1 MAIFKF
7 TEARI
12 RDLALGSGIHRDT
25 DVKGLLCICHKTTK
39 TFACQ
44 GDVRREK
51 RLVRTVRVKI
61 GRTDLVRLADAR
73 SEAKRLMA
81 TIQSGVDPT
90 AGPASTGITLEQTLV
105 EHLKERSL
113 SAATVRGYQYHM
125 DHYLKGL
132 RKRAVADI
140 SRQDCRDLLDTLTRR
155 HGKTTGGSVM
165 RTVRALV
172 NTARRHDETITA
184 NPVDAIRVPAT
195 PKRQVGEL
203 DVAAFSGQDLQNI
216 ERKYKDDFIGY
227 LHVQWLLMSNEPV
240 LMQDLTGTIATRMVS
255 LETRKSFL
263 GKEDPDLFERDLRPE
278 ASGVLNR
285 CLEGARRLA
294 ESGRFTAP
302 RSMDGRKK
310 EILREASTVAAF
322 ASERLVPDKAASVTK
337 QEVYDAYQAYCR
349 GHGRTATDQ
358 NIFWRD
364 LRASGKFNDAMLK
377 RPSQEGQVRVYVV
390 KGLRVELDADAL
402 PFGPGDDFDD

>member
-1 MAIFKF
+1 M
-7 TEARI
+7 R
-12 RDLALGSGIHRDT
+12 RD
-25 DVKGLLCICHKTTK
+25 
-39 TFACQ
+39 
-44 GDVRREK
+44 K

-61 GRTDLVRLADAR
+61 GRTDLVRLSDAR

-140 SRQDCRDLLDTLTRR
+140 SRQDCRDLLDTLTRL

-203 DVAAFSGQDLQNI
+203 DVAAFWA
-216 ERKYKDDFIGY
+216 
-227 LHVQWLLMSNEPV
+227 V
-240 LMQDLTGTIATRMVS
+240 T
-255 LETRKSFL
+255 
-263 GKEDPDLFERDLRPE
+263 E
-278 ASGVLNR
+278 A
-285 CLEGARRLA
+285 
-294 ESGRFTAP
+294 
-302 RSMDGRKK
+302 M
-310 EILREASTVAAF
+310 
-322 ASERLVPDKAASVTK
+322 
-337 QEVYDAYQAYCR
+337 
-349 GHGRTATDQ
+349 
-358 NIFWRD
+358 
-364 LRASGKFNDAMLK
+364 
-377 RPSQEGQVRVYVV
+377 
-390 KGLRVELDADAL
+390 
-402 PFGPGDDFDD
+402 

>member
-73 SEAKRLMA
+73 SEAKRVMA

-113 SAATVRGYQYHM
+113 SAATVKGYQYHM

-155 HGKTTGGSVM
+155 HGKTTGGSVL
-165 RTVRALV
+165 RTLRAII

-203 DVAAFSGQDLQNI
+203 DVSDFWAVTGFMSPMMRDLQ
-216 ERKYKDDFIGY
+216 RAF
-227 LHVQWLLMSNEPV
+227 LL
-240 LMQDLTGTIATRMVS
+240 T
-255 LETRKSFL
+255 
-263 GKEDPDLFERDLRPE
+263 
-278 ASGVLNR
+278 
-285 CLEGARRLA
+285 GARRTSLLTVRRADFDA
-294 ESGRFTAP
+294 ERGVIRFAHMKTGGDLLFPTGRW
-302 RSMDGRKK
+302 
-310 EILREASTVAAF
+310 L
-322 ASERLVPDKAASVTK
+322 
-337 QEVYDAYQAYCR
+337 
-349 GHGRTATDQ
+349 TAT
-358 NIFWRD
+358 
-364 LRASGKFNDAMLK
+364 LRARMEEDEPLNSPWLWPSPGAAAGHVIEPK
-377 RPSQEGQVRVYVV
+377 REGVPSPHALRHSTRTLFVEAGVPFQEGSLLIGH
-390 KGLRVELDADAL
+390 KLPGLGSTYIHAQHLVEAL
-402 PFGPGDDFDD
+402 RQHSQALEDLVLRKAGVQ

>member
-1 MAIFKF
+1 MTIFKF

-12 RDLALGSGIHRDT
+12 RELPLGSGIHRDT

-39 TFACQ
+39 TYCAQ

-51 RLVRTVRVKI
+51 RLIRSVRAKI

-90 AGPASTGITLEQTLV
+90 AGVASTGITLEKVLA

-113 SAATVRGYQYHM
+113 SAATVKGYTYHM

-140 SRQDCRDLLDTLTRR
+140 TRQDCRDLLETLTRK

-172 NTARRHDETITA
+172 NTAKRHDETITA

-195 PKRQVGEL
+195 PKRKVDEL
-203 DVAAFSGQDLQNI
+203 DLAGFWATTEAMSGVMRDLQ
-216 ERKYKDDFIGY
+216 RAF
-227 LHVQWLLMSNEPV
+227 LL
-240 LMQDLTGTIATRMVS
+240 T
-255 LETRKSFL
+255 
-263 GKEDPDLFERDLRPE
+263 
-278 ASGVLNR
+278 
-285 CLEGARRLA
+285 GARRTSLLNVRRADFDA
-294 ESGRFTAP
+294 ERGVITFRHMKVGGAWSFPTGRWLTAVLIARMEEDAP
-302 RSMDGRKK
+302 
-310 EILREASTVAAF
+310 L
-322 ASERLVPDKAASVTK
+322 ASEWLWPSPTAEAGHITEPKREGVPSPHALRHHCRTGMIAAGVPYAEGALLLGQRLP
-337 QEVYDAYQAYCR
+337 
-349 GHGRTATDQ
+349 G
-358 NIFWRD
+358 
-364 LRASGKFNDAMLK
+364 ASGGYVHQTHLVEALRPHAQALEDHMLSMVQTND
-377 RPSQEGQVRVYVV
+377 P
-390 KGLRVELDADAL
+390 L
-402 PFGPGDDFDD
+402 P

>member
-1 MAIFKF
+1 MTIFKF

-12 RDLALGSGIHRDT
+12 RELPLGSGIHRDT

-39 TFACQ
+39 TYCAQ

-51 RLVRTVRVKI
+51 RLIRSVRAKI

-90 AGPASTGITLEQTLV
+90 AGVASTGITLEKVLA

-113 SAATVRGYQYHM
+113 SAATVKGYTYHM

-140 SRQDCRDLLDTLTRR
+140 TRQDCRDLLETLTRK

-172 NTARRHDETITA
+172 NTAKRHDETITA

-195 PKRQVGEL
+195 PKRKVDEL
-203 DVAAFSGQDLQNI
+203 DLAGFWATTGAMSGVMRDLQ
-216 ERKYKDDFIGY
+216 RAF
-227 LHVQWLLMSNEPV
+227 LL
-240 LMQDLTGTIATRMVS
+240 T
-255 LETRKSFL
+255 
-263 GKEDPDLFERDLRPE
+263 
-278 ASGVLNR
+278 
-285 CLEGARRLA
+285 GARRTSLLNVRRADFDAEKGVITFRHMKVGGAWSFPTGRWLTAVLIARMEEDAPLA
-294 ESGRFTAP
+294 SEWLWPSPTSEAGHIAEPKRAGVPSPHALRHHCRTGMIAAGVPYAEGALLLGQRLPGASGGYVHQTHLVEALRPHAQALEDHLLALAGV
-302 RSMDGRKK
+302 RSMVQ
-310 EILREASTVAAF
+310 T
-322 ASERLVPDKAASVTK
+322 
-337 QEVYDAYQAYCR
+337 
-349 GHGRTATDQ
+349 
-358 NIFWRD
+358 
-364 LRASGKFNDAMLK
+364 ND
-377 RPSQEGQVRVYVV
+377 P
-390 KGLRVELDADAL
+390 L
-402 PFGPGDDFDD
+402 P